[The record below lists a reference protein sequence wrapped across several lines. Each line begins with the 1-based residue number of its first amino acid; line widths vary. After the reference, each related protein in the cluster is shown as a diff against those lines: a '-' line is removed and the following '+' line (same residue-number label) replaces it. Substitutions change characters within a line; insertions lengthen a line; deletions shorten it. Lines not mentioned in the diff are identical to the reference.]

1 MATRIF
7 VWILFI
13 GMVAGCSA
21 LEPKGTSSAAENERF
36 THIKQSAKLANA
48 AYQDMA
54 KIEKINAELGYQL
67 VKHEVIAGVDV
78 QYFLSRHPVT
88 QAQLISVR
96 GTANLENVL
105 VDVKVAMRTDERLG
119 IRLHRGF
126 SLAANAIYE
135 AVKPQLNK
143 QAPVTMVGHSLGG
156 AVASILAINLDV
168 DGYKIEG
175 VTTFG
180 QPKFTDK
187 EGMQKYKHIPIT
199 RVVNEKDMV
208 PLVPHF
214 EATLSALPSLYW
226 HMGEEIVLFPGAF
239 YSSLSAKESMARG
252 LTVLK
257 ASAAER
263 NIDAHKMAVY
273 LARIDEKMSAAK
285 SIPYSKR
292 MDFIT
297 VANIP

>member
-1 MATRIF
+1 MFTRWLIG
-7 VWILFI
+7 ILFI
-13 GMVAGCSA
+13 GLVVGCSA
-21 LEPKGTSSAAENERF
+21 LEPKGMSSVPNNERF
-36 THIKQSAKLANA
+36 RHIEQSAQWANA
-48 AYQDMA
+48 AYQDTA
-54 KIEKINAELGYQL
+54 KIEEINAKSGYQL
-67 VKHEVIAGVDV
+67 VKHEVVPGVDV

-105 VDVKVAMRTDERLG
+105 VDVKAAMLMDERLG
-119 IRLHRGF
+119 IRLHHGF
-126 SLAANAIYE
+126 SSAANAVYE
-135 AVKPQLNK
+135 ALKPQLK
-143 QAPVTMVGHSLGG
+143 KEKPVYMVGHSLGG

-168 DGYKIEG
+168 DGYKVGG

-187 EGMQKYKHIPIT
+187 VGMEKYKHIPIT

-226 HMGEEIVLFPGAF
+226 HMSEEIVLFPGDF

-252 LTVLK
+252 FAVLK
-257 ASAAER
+257 ASATER
-263 NIDAHKMAVY
+263 DVDAHRMAVY
-273 LARIDEKMSAAK
+273 LARIDEKVTEAK
-285 SIPYSKR
+285 SVPYSKR
-292 MDFIT
+292 MDFIAAT
-297 VANIP
+297 NTP